1 MPAHAG
7 IQSCVAI
14 VLEIL
19 DSRPGLVSAGVTFF
33 RGKLE
38 IGHFREVQRQGGRCF
53 ILRAL

>member
-14 VLEIL
+14 VREIL